1 MYTKATNKAV
11 QKYCKANYDDI
22 KVRVPK
28 GDREKYKTFAESQGK
43 SLNALI
49 VELLD
54 SDIARKK
61 EAEQNANNQ
70 R

>member
-28 GDREKYKTFAESQGK
+28 GKREVYKTFAESQGK

-54 SDIARKK
+54 REMSRD
-61 EAEQNANNQ
+61 
-70 R
+70 

>member
-1 MYTKATNKAV
+1 MYTQSTNKAV

-28 GDREKYKTFAESQGK
+28 GEREKYKAFAEGQGK

-54 SDIARKK
+54 REMSRD
-61 EAEQNANNQ
+61 
-70 R
+70 

>member
-1 MYTKATNKAV
+1 MYTQASNKAV

-22 KVRVPK
+22 KVHVAK
-28 GDREKYKTFAESQGK
+28 GSREKYKAFAESQGK

-54 SDIARKK
+54 REMSRD
-61 EAEQNANNQ
+61 
-70 R
+70 

>member
-28 GDREKYKTFAESQGK
+28 GDREKYKTFAENQGK

-54 SDIARKK
+54 SDIARSK
-61 EAEQNANNQ
+61 EAEQSANNQ

>member
-1 MYTKATNKAV
+1 MQTEGRKKAV
-11 QKYCKANYDDI
+11 AKYQAKLDSI
-22 KVRVPK
+22 KVWIPK
-28 GDREKYKTFAESQGK
+28 GEREKYKMHAERCGK

-54 SDIARKK
+54 SDIARSK